1 MLIMGGKMTFNVDDS
16 DDRSRD
22 SAVNALKRFQA
33 QMKGEAEKAG
43 FKSEEDIEDWI
54 TKSRRWDC
62 NA

>member
-1 MLIMGGKMTFNVDDS
+1 MTFNVDDS

-43 FKSEEDIEDWI
+43 FKLEEDVADWI